1 MSHAL
6 AWAAGGTGFTFL
18 MTTLGAAMVFFFRK
32 AVSANIQRIF
42 LGFAAG
48 VMIAASVWS
57 LLIPAMEEAQAAG
70 VAGWL
75 PAGGGFV
82 LGVAFLMLLDSLLP
96 HLHPGA
102 KQAEGLDSN
111 WHRSTM
117 LMLAVTLHNIPE
129 GMAVGL
135 AFALAAQH
143 NDSSAYAAAMA
154 LAIGMGI
161 QNFPE
166 GAAISLP
173 LRQEG
178 MSRGKSFVYG
188 MLSGIVEPIFGVL
201 VVLAAGGIQP
211 LMPWL
216 LSFAAGAMMY
226 VVVEE
231 LIPEAHLGEHS
242 NVGTLGVMGGFLLMM
257 VLDVALGIVPYQ
269 ANKKPK
275 QQAETSTCR
284 FGFFYFSFGA

>member
-117 LMLAVTLHNIPE
+117 LMLAVTLHNISE

-188 MLSGIVEPIFGVL
+188 MLSGIVEPIFGLL

-257 VLDVALGIVPYQ
+257 VLDVTLG
-269 ANKKPK
+269 
-275 QQAETSTCR
+275 
-284 FGFFYFSFGA
+284 